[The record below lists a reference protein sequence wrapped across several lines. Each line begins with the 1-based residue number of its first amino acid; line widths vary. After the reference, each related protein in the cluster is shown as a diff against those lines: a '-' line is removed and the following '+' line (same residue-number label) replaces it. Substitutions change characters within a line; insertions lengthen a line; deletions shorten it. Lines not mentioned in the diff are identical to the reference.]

1 MKYKFRINYGGSLTQ
16 NAYNINKNS
25 FDISNL
31 FNDKESSIN
40 TVDEVYE
47 DNGLLVSSINTL
59 YELDEVSELE
69 NIFSRLKNIKSDY
82 LENYRSN
89 AKIKKDTYKQIQ
101 TFEEYHLVNNNQLN
115 NLIPKIENIYKKYF
129 NLENEND
136 YVNKYVLPKESKI
149 IYLGDYHSSVHSLM
163 VVIEHLKEKEI
174 LNNDYKLD
182 DNYYIIFLGD
192 IVDRGPFGIEC
203 LYIIY
208 LLFYINNKDDLRIFI
223 LNGNHEEKITYDKND
238 FGTEMEIQLIEN
250 NNQYI
255 STDQESETTKEKL
268 EKLIRYLPLAL
279 FIKSDDSNNINS
291 KWYQFCHGGIDK
303 HMNTNEFED
312 FLKDNNYLFYLNNYD
327 NNDKKDKGFLWAD
340 FANINFVKEL
350 SDSGKNAIDV
360 TVHFDTSVNILLNK
374 LNIMTIISGHQDET
388 NYAFLLREN
397 TDNSKYKLD
406 NHYKNHG
413 LYTFK
418 DINENISL
426 DINDEDNNDLANSN
440 EDELFV
446 ESCKIDLNENNFL
459 EKSCKINMNEI
470 LASVMSSATVPR
482 NLQYSVYGILNLENN
497 ESKIVYLKP
506 NFGI

>member
-40 TVDEVYE
+40 NIDEVYE
-47 DNGLLVSSINTL
+47 DNGLLVSSKNTL

-69 NIFSRLKNIKSDY
+69 NIFSRLKSIKSDY

-89 AKIKKDTYKQIQ
+89 TKIKKDTYKQLQ
-101 TFEEYHLVNNNQLN
+101 TFEKYHLVNNNQLN
-115 NLIPKIENIYKKYF
+115 NLISKIENIYKNHF

-174 LNNDYKLD
+174 LNNDYKLN

-250 NNQYI
+250 NNQYT
-255 STDQESETTKEKL
+255 STDQENETTKEKL

-279 FIKSDDSNNINS
+279 FIKSDDSNNINNLENNNS

-312 FLKDNNYLFYLNNYD
+312 FLKD
-327 NNDKKDKGFLWAD
+327 
-340 FANINFVKEL
+340 
-350 SDSGKNAIDV
+350 
-360 TVHFDTSVNILLNK
+360 
-374 LNIMTIISGHQDET
+374 
-388 NYAFLLREN
+388 
-397 TDNSKYKLD
+397 
-406 NHYKNHG
+406 
-413 LYTFK
+413 
-418 DINENISL
+418 
-426 DINDEDNNDLANSN
+426 
-440 EDELFV
+440 
-446 ESCKIDLNENNFL
+446 
-459 EKSCKINMNEI
+459 
-470 LASVMSSATVPR
+470 
-482 NLQYSVYGILNLENN
+482 LQWS
-497 ESKIVYLKP
+497 
-506 NFGI
+506 